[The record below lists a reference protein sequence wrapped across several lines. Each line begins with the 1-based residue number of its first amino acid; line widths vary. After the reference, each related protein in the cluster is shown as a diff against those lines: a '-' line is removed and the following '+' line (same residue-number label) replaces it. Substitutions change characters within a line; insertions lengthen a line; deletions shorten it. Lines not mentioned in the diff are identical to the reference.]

1 MLGKPKEAA
10 MNAENARELGQAR
23 QTEILIQIKEDPD
36 AYFSSVRRSDFGFQ
50 PPEKKSNSN

>member
-1 MLGKPKEAA
+1 